1 MGAQLARA
9 PLHAPPLPADAAANQ
24 IAPNGYAG
32 RPDGCIMGKTG
43 PEWLNPFD
51 ENAHVEPGRHCVAL
65 ADEFDA
71 QVASGVSPA
80 DAAAAVD
87 PPEDFDAYT
96 DEPWGSSF
104 RCRRGIRI
112 EGQSGGG
119 RYGQA

>member
-1 MGAQLARA
+1 
-9 PLHAPPLPADAAANQ
+9 
-24 IAPNGYAG
+24 
-32 RPDGCIMGKTG
+32 MGKTG

-96 DEPWGSSF
+96 DEPWGEFVPVST
-104 RCRRGIRI
+104 GNPN
-112 EGQSGGG
+112 
-119 RYGQA
+119 